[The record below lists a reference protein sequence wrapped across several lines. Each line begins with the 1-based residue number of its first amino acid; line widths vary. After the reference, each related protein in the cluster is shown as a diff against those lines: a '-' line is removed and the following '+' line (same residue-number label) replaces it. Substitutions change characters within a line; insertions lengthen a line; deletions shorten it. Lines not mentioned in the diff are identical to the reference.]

1 MHFGGQSS
9 NSGEKNIY
17 YVKENWT
24 LSFYPFFEDICRTA
38 FECSA
43 EVGRVVFIMIGQN
56 VHQTF

>member
-1 MHFGGQSS
+1 MHFRGQSS

-24 LSFYPFFEDICRTA
+24 PSFYPFFEDICRTA